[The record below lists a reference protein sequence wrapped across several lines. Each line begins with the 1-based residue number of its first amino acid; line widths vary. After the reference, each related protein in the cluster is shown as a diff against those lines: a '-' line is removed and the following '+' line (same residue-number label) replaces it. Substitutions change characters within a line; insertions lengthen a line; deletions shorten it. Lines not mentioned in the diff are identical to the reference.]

1 MAVSGV
7 SVNAPSTANKA
18 DNRTNKT
25 GEALTDKAQLNLAS
39 SVLTQDVID
48 SLKDADESMQIK
60 PLASRI
66 DQNAKQQA
74 DVTAITTLMSQFKTS
89 YADVANETAM
99 LKRTVS
105 ASGSGSVS
113 LTAEAGVKEQTI
125 RLSVSQLA
133 QVDSY
138 QSKGFDSRSST
149 LGLSGDQT
157 ITMKIGSKSVDLK
170 LTSTSTLED
179 VMDQINDSGAI
190 SASIVNTGAKDGAY
204 KLVFQSKESG
214 EANAISFSSTGDGSN
229 TSAQEIL
236 NALGFVGKETEVKND
251 SGDVTG
257 YTYTIDTSDTSK
269 GGKQL
274 QKAQDANFTYNGIE
288 ITRSSNKIEDLIIG
302 ATFTLNAVDETNST
316 TGALKESVLTIGRDT
331 NAVADSLKNMVSAYN
346 DLLSNINTATSYDKE
361 TGAAGYLNGMNEITG
376 IKKAIQNLFNSPTSD
391 GKTLQDFG
399 FSFSEKGVMSLDTAK
414 LNEAIASDFD
424 GFKNFFTSG
433 TTYTNASVYSTGSIT
448 AKDGEL
454 KNGLEGKLIINGKEL
469 KLDLKAGDS
478 LTNATELVKL
488 INDAGI
494 DNIKASISES
504 GSLLIASSYGTD
516 IELGGDDSVLKAL
529 GLSKG
534 KTQGSSTEKLGF
546 FAQLNNVIDGYIG
559 KTGTLTNL
567 AEGLKDK
574 ASLMSEQK
582 SKVQASLDKKYSLMQ
597 TQFATYAVQMNSLQ
611 NQFNSLQSTF
621 EALMNSDK

>member
-105 ASGSGSVS
+105 ESGSGSVS

-157 ITMKIGSKSVDLK
+157 ITMNIGSKSVDLK
-170 LTSTSTLED
+170 LSSTTTLED
-179 VMDQINDSGAI
+179 VMDQINDSGTI
-190 SASIVNTGAKDGAY
+190 TASIVNTGAKDGAY

-214 EANAISFSSTGDGSN
+214 EANAISFSSTGNGSN
-229 TSAQEIL
+229 TGAQEIL

-251 SGDVTG
+251 AGDVTG
-257 YTYTIDTSDTSK
+257 YTYTIDASDTSK

-331 NAVADSLKNMVSAYN
+331 NAVSESLKNMVSAYN

-448 AKDGEL
+448 GSTLDSGL
-454 KNGLEGKLIINGKEL
+454 KGKLTINGKEL
-469 KLDLKAGDS
+469 NLDLAAGNG

-516 IELGGDDSVLKAL
+516 IELGGDANVLSTL

-546 FAQLNNVIDGYIG
+546 FAQLNNVIDSYIG

-597 TQFATYAVQMNSLQ
+597 NQFATYAVQMNSLQ

-621 EALMNSDK
+621 EALLNKDK